1 MGKCIV
7 SIFAT
12 KTETR
17 DSWLDGGEGLNV
29 WSDVGCNTTYHVLM
43 LCLADGDIVREI
55 SAVADRLVGSMLL
68 IRVSSTEARRI
79 ATAWGVPT
87 NSALKL

>member
-7 SIFAT
+7 SIFAPTSRSQSELEGWWT
-12 KTETR
+12 KFE
-17 DSWLDGGEGLNV
+17 SLELCWVNK
-29 WSDVGCNTTYHVLM
+29 TYHVLM
-43 LCLADGDIVREI
+43 FCLADGDIVREI

-68 IRVSSTEARRI
+68 IRVSSTEAGRI
-79 ATAWGVPT
+79 ATVWGVPT